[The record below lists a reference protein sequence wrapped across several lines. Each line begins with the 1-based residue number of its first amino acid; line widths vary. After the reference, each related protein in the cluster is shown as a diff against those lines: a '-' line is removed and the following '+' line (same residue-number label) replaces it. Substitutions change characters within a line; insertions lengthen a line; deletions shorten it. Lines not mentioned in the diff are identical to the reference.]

1 LQLESSLKQA
11 LVVLEVTKLELD
23 LSDLTKDIEMEHDN
37 EKFNQYSVEAD
48 SVAKQIVIDL
58 EL

>member
-1 LQLESSLKQA
+1 M
-11 LVVLEVTKLELD
+11 LEVTKLELD